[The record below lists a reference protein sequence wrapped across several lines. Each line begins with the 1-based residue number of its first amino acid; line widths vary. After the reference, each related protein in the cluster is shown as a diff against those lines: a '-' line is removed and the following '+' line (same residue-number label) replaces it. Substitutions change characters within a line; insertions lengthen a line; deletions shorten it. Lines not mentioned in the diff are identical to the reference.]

1 MLQVNYHILIH
12 VGSRKNYPYYF
23 SGCLLEHIAAS
34 VQIEKTVEINEN
46 SRFLEDLEMLRTT
59 SAEQLPSSVDE
70 TSPDHLQD
78 GLGSF
83 KFGGSNPLEQ
93 LGLYMKVDEEEEEG
107 EPSSLPNG
115 INDIEEGEID

>member
-1 MLQVNYHILIH
+1 M
-12 VGSRKNYPYYF
+12 
-23 SGCLLEHIAAS
+23 EHIAES

-46 SRFLEDLEMLRTT
+46 SRFLEDLELLGTT
-59 SAEQLPSSVDE
+59 LADQLPSSVDE

-107 EPSSLPNG
+107 EPSSLPNT
-115 INDIEEGEID
+115 INDMEEGEID